1 MSHWERKIL
10 SIYVKNVSEWH
21 VSVENAT
28 KWHIYVENVA
38 KWLILVEIVAEW
50 LISVENLV
58 ELHISIENLAEWHIS
73 VENVVEWHI
82 RILWRYQLSQINSFR
97 LRPFNLH
104 RNCWNCSQIS
114 SYKAALTAYNT
125 FLEVEILHLCSCYSL
140 CSIRLSYFSNLFLH
154 LLHLGCP
161 CSYPCHSY
169 MITRWHQKL
178 VQESITDWHE
188 KCTKIYTLF

>member
-10 SIYVKNVSEWH
+10 SIYVENVAEWH

-28 KWHIYVENVA
+28 KWHISVENVA

-114 SYKAALTAYNT
+114 SYTAALTAYNT
-125 FLEVEILHLCSCYSL
+125 FFEVEILHLCSCYSM
-140 CSIRLSYFSNLFLH
+140 CSIRLGYFSNLFLH

-169 MITRWHQKL
+169 MITRWHENL